1 VTIAEVAN
9 RGLNLLATA
18 LLVLGGLTFGS
29 ILFQEVDP
37 SDKVDDGGFLLIAA
51 VALGWYL
58 FRRNR
63 FAHSTVPLWIAVAA
77 VAVQILGLVL
87 ERDDPKA
94 FGDNIGGAVYFG
106 ATLVLLVVQFLA
118 ASPNAATKESR

>member
-1 VTIAEVAN
+1 M
-9 RGLNLLATA
+9 
-18 LLVLGGLTFGS
+18 
-29 ILFQEVDP
+29 
-37 SDKVDDGGFLLIAA
+37 
-51 VALGWYL
+51 
-58 FRRNR
+58 
-63 FAHSTVPLWIAVAA
+63 
-77 VAVQILGLVL
+77 QILGLVL